1 MISNER
7 VRRKYPVQNI
17 TIIQYRSPVVRS
29 PYELCGSGSVSV
41 ARHAGH
47 RLGRCFQG
55 SGAISSRLCS
65 SALCQDCCVRSD
77 LAAFTSADA
86 FSGRSEGTVRVSSNM
101 RANNSEM
108 LREVAIASRAYL
120 DARFHKFSRRAFPL
134 ATLWDRIGRPT
145 RATPA
150 LPSTRSICQIQG
162 PRRRFA
168 QLARRALIST
178 QVACA
183 LYSPRMRRLIRRRPR
198 PPNRSADVR

>member
-29 PYELCGSGSVSV
+29 ACELCGSGSVSV

-47 RLGRCFQG
+47 RIGRCFQG
-55 SGAISSRLCS
+55 SGAISSALCS

-86 FSGRSEGTVRVSSNM
+86 FSGRSEGTIRVSGNM

-108 LREVAIASRAYL
+108 LREVAIAGCPHRLGGQPGQHRHCHPRGLFAKSKVL
-120 DARFHKFSRRAFPL
+120 EEGSRFHRFSRRTFRL
-134 ATLWDRIGRPT
+134 ATLLGQ
-145 RATPA
+145 
-150 LPSTRSICQIQG
+150 SEG
-162 PRRRFA
+162 
-168 QLARRALIST
+168 
-178 QVACA
+178 
-183 LYSPRMRRLIRRRPR
+183 MRRLMTLGQ
-198 PPNRSADVR
+198 